1 MKRLEGT
8 EKGGP
13 LRSLQQGP
21 RRSEHRMNVTE
32 SGLLRAAT
40 RSVLETRHIRFYFI
54 LFVLCWEKKQQDKLH
69 CFYSKSLGFVFF
81 LIYIY

>member
-1 MKRLEGT
+1 MKWPEET

-21 RRSEHRMNVTE
+21 RHSKYRLNVTE

-40 RSVLETRHIRFYFI
+40 RSIRNQAYLI
-54 LFVLCWEKKQQDKLH
+54 LFHPLRVMLKKKKKTRQTTLLL
-69 CFYSKSLGFVFF
+69 F
-81 LIYIY
+81 

>member
-1 MKRLEGT
+1 MKRLEGM

-21 RRSEHRMNVTE
+21 RHSKYLNVTE

-40 RSVLETRHIRFYFI
+40 RSVRNQAYLI
-54 LFVLCWEKKQQDKLH
+54 LFHPLRVMLEKKKKQDKLH